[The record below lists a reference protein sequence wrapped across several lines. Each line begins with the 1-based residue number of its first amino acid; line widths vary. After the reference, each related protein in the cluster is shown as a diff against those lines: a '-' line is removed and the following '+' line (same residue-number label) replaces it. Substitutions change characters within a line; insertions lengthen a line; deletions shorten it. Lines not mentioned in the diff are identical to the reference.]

1 MPRHICRLFL
11 FMVFLLVPL
20 SSGAQEIYGPDVTI
34 NDGTIIVST
43 SLGLSE
49 RQIDDISKGI
59 SKELIIHVDLFRVWK
74 AWPDEFVLG
83 RKFTRTLKCD
93 PVKKEYVATSLEGNV
108 LREKRFSDCDSLL
121 AWALAVEDHTLT
133 SIKELAPAKYFVKV
147 TAESRLRKLPPV
159 VGYLFFFIK
168 AKEFRISGKSSAFP
182 VNSPGKGDGK

>member
-11 FMVFLLVPL
+11 FLVFLLVPL

-34 NDGTIIVST
+34 NNGNIIVST

-59 SKELIIHVDLFRVWK
+59 SKKVIIYVDLFRVWK

-93 PVKKEYVATSLEGNV
+93 PVKKEYVATSLEGNI

-121 AWALAVEDHTLT
+121 TWALTVNGHTLT
-133 SIKELAPAKYFVKV
+133 SIKELEPAKYFVKI
-147 TAESRLRKLPPV
+147 TAESRLRKLPPIV
-159 VGYLFFFIK
+159 NYLFFFVK
-168 AKEFRISGKSSAFP
+168 EREFRISGKSSTFT
-182 VNSPGKGDGK
+182 VNSPGKGEGK